1 MKTTK
6 CNNLI
11 IYLRCI
17 LVFVGVLRYLKIF
30 IKLGKTIKILDQ
42 IKNSKEGFNVLEN
55 FDALKKLIAFILLI
69 YESVGIE
76 NENNKIG
83 GVLRRK
89 KWKK

>member
-1 MKTTK
+1 
-6 CNNLI
+6 
-11 IYLRCI
+11 